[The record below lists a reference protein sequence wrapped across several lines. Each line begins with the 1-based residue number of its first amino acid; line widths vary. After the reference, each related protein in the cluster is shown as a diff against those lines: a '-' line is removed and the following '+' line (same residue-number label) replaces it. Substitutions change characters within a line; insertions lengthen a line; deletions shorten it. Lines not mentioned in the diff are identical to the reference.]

1 MAEELGFIVFVLG
14 EKGGV
19 VTELEYPVQH
29 VDPTAAEKEGVQEAQ
44 KRDTRL
50 RTRPS
55 NGPESHPIF
64 G

>member
-14 EKGGV
+14 EKDGV

-44 KRDTRL
+44 KEGYTVKNATVERA
-50 RTRPS
+50 
-55 NGPESHPIF
+55 
-64 G
+64 